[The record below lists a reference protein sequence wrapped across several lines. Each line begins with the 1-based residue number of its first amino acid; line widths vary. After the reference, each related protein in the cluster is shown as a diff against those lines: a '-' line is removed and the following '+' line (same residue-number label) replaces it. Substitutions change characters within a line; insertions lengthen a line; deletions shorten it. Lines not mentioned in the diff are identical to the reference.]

1 MVLCSHAVF
10 HFLTIAKYPALFHSS
25 RLPQEGANHPPNI
38 FDFPS
43 EEEEGDVAGVPAA
56 AIRQTSAERRPC
68 AAQGALKSTSCA
80 RKGKGKEK
88 KASKGETPDK
98 SRTKAHLSGYR
109 SREQSVE
116 SNGKASRRGAV
127 ADGDKVKSGA
137 SEGGSEDRGLDTAAA
152 TGDAL
157 LDPVDP
163 PCEEK
168 EMREGGE
175 AKRRDG
181 DTSAGSPA
189 SSLKPSRL
197 VSYNELSEFLRKEEG
212 WKQVKGRGLVS
223 WVWIVPGSQKGK
235 KGEAGIDFLT
245 KEDLVDFACRDKD
258 LLSRFWAYLSESY
271 EEETVKTRTRKGD
284 SGGEGSEVRDVG
296 KSWTVNSDAP
306 DRGAGGETGHGKST
320 PGVNSTDGRQSI
332 SKKRACSRGRPC
344 QEIKIG
350 GKYLAKHVE
359 DELLRGRGVPEI
371 YKKIWP
377 KLQKQGWKWVRGAGL
392 VTHVWLKDGVSK
404 RNGERG
410 VNMFESMDEVLDH
423 VIGINRVAGSDT
435 REQWQQFKILDGQ
448 PVLEKGVR
456 AKFRSKRQRPQHNS
470 PKPIRKAK
478 ESHPKG
484 APSADEGPE
493 VGVATVNS
501 KLKLRKQSSEVCELQ
516 LVETGNISPPA
527 EGGTGKGSSPA
538 APAPVQRRRSRSPML
553 TSKRRCVGRDD
564 SSRRAL
570 RDGGCSKQRD
580 AMVKNG
586 ITDVTVAANKN
597 EEDGDDGDAATQ
609 PQFELSTAM
618 NMIEVKHRAHAATT
632 LVTATR
638 AAEVIGGINDSTGVL
653 FGTKLLLAAA
663 GKDAVSPE
671 GASEEDRRMAV
682 LSPTKAVPMVSSK
695 QSNCS
700 PLKHS
705 SRGPMAGCNSPSA
718 ASPKGVPGSGAGSRK
733 RGSSPGVVFAPRA
746 VSARRPLAGLGF
758 IVTGIRSEGS
768 GKTRQEIETSIK
780 TLGGTVVDV
789 FDTKSPVNADWSDWL
804 LRQGGSDGD
813 VGVSLP
819 PRANGHRGIIA
830 VSAPDGDRLP
840 KVQVAL
846 AARIPIVH
854 PSYVTACVTLGRDAC
869 VAHYLLPYGRSALGN
884 HGLVMPNNDGAT
896 SARANEDGGGGFL
909 SRDRPFHG
917 KKIVYY
923 AGSGGDSSKKLDT
936 WEFALRVAGAAVIT
950 VVDGGRKA
958 DPTVVARGGSRCT
971 FEEALGLIERGQ
983 VDCLIGPNNDRS
995 HTLRCLDAAARGV
1008 GTMAGTVEWAS
1019 QCLIHARLL
1028 VPNVGT
1034 CPWFPVTLAG
1044 DKGGCEAGSGELIDE
1059 DKVEEAASSRPG
1071 GKGKAS
1077 KGRARGGSRSRR
1089 GSVESGS
1096 SGVGNSEGTRSG
1108 GEATSFYVHSGAKR
1122 FVVGDYAIVRKGKG
1136 EAASR
1141 APAGGRT
1148 DANSDVVDLPRVGRI
1163 LSFGRGKNGKVTVKV
1178 MVMERCDGRP
1188 GVLVE
1193 RAPIRLPESAL
1204 GSRVLVMN
1212 QQQMFATQVY
1222 SLGDEDI
1229 LCLDN

>member
-1 MVLCSHAVF
+1 M
-10 HFLTIAKYPALFHSS
+10 
-25 RLPQEGANHPPNI
+25 NHPPNV

-43 EEEEGDVAGVPAA
+43 EEEEGDGAGVSAA

-68 AAQGALKSTSCA
+68 AAQGALKSASCA

-88 KASKGETPDK
+88 KASKGETPGQ

-109 SREQSVE
+109 SRGGSVE
-116 SNGKASRRGAV
+116 SNDNASRRGAV
-127 ADGDKVKSGA
+127 ADKDKVKSGA
-137 SEGGSEDRGLDTAAA
+137 SEGGSEDRGLVIAAA
-152 TGDAL
+152 TSDAP

-163 PCEEK
+163 PREEK
-168 EMREGGE
+168 QMREGGG

-189 SSLKPSRL
+189 TSLKTSRL
-197 VSYNELSEFLRKEEG
+197 VNYNDLSEFLRKEEG

-223 WVWIVPGSQKGK
+223 WIWIVPGSQKGR
-235 KGEAGIDFLT
+235 KGEAGIDFVT
-245 KEDLVDFACRDKD
+245 GEDLVDFACRDKD
-258 LLSRFWAYLSESY
+258 LLSRFWEYCSES
-271 EEETVKTRTRKGD
+271 EEETNEKVTVKTRTRKGG
-284 SGGEGSEVRDVG
+284 SGSKGSEIRDVG
-296 KSWTVNSDAP
+296 KSWTVTSDAP
-306 DRGAGGETGHGKST
+306 DRGAGGESGHGKST
-320 PGVNSTDGRQSI
+320 PGVSSTDGRQSV
-332 SKKRACSRGRPC
+332 SKKRACSRDRPR
-344 QEIKIG
+344 QGMKIG

-359 DELLRGRGVPEI
+359 DELSRGRGVPEV
-371 YKKIWP
+371 YKEIWP

-392 VTHVWLKDGVSK
+392 VTHVWLKDGISK
-404 RNGERG
+404 RNGTRG

-423 VIGINRVAGSDT
+423 VLGVNRVAGSDN
-435 REQWQQFKILDGQ
+435 REQWQQFKMLDGE
-448 PVLEKGVR
+448 PVLEKWSR
-456 AKFRSKRQRPQHNS
+456 ANFRSKKPRPQHNS
-470 PKPIRKAK
+470 SRPVHKAK
-478 ESHPKG
+478 ESCPKG
-484 APSADEGPE
+484 APSADEGSE
-493 VGVATVNS
+493 AGAATVNG
-501 KLKLRKQSSEVCELQ
+501 KLKLRKQSSEACELQ
-516 LVETGNISPPA
+516 SVKAGNISPPA

-570 RDGGCSKQRD
+570 RDGGCNKQRD
-580 AMVKNG
+580 AIVKNG
-586 ITDVTVAANKN
+586 ITDVTVVANEN
-597 EEDGDDGDAATQ
+597 EEEDDIDAATQ

-632 LVTATR
+632 LATVAR
-638 AAEVIGGINDSTGVL
+638 AAEVIGEIDDPTSVL
-653 FGTKLLLAAA
+653 SGTELLLAAA

-671 GASEEDRRMAV
+671 GASEAGCRMAV
-682 LSPTKAVPMVSSK
+682 LSPTKTVPMVPSK
-695 QSNCS
+695 QSDCS
-700 PLKHS
+700 PLTHPY
-705 SRGPMAGCNSPSA
+705 RGLMAGSGSPSA

-733 RGSSPGVVFAPRA
+733 RASSPGAVVAPRA

-758 IVTGIRSEGS
+758 IVTGIRSEGN

-789 FDTKSPVNADWSDWL
+789 FDIKSPVNADWADWL

-813 VGVSLP
+813 VGDSLP
-819 PRANGHRGIIA
+819 PRASGRRGIIA

-869 VAHYLLPYGRSALGN
+869 VTHYLLPYGRSALGN

-896 SARANEDGGGGFL
+896 SARANEDGGGLFS

-923 AGSGGDSSKKLDT
+923 AGGGRDSSKKLDT
-936 WEFALRVAGAAVIT
+936 WEFALRVAGAAVVT
-950 VVDGGRKA
+950 VVDGGPGGGRKT

-971 FEEALGLIERGQ
+971 LEEALGLIERGQ

-995 HTLRCLDAAARGV
+995 QTLRCLDAAARGV

-1034 CPWFPVTLAG
+1034 CPWFPLTIAG
-1044 DKGGCEAGSGELIDE
+1044 DKGGCEAGNGELVDE
-1059 DKVEEAASSRPG
+1059 DEVEEAASSRPG
-1071 GKGKAS
+1071 GKGKVS

-1089 GSVESGS
+1089 GSAVSGS
-1096 SGVGNSEGTRSG
+1096 SGGGNSEGTRSG
-1108 GEATSFYVHSGAKR
+1108 GEAASFYVHSGAKR
-1122 FVVGDYAIVRKGKG
+1122 FVVGDYAFVRKGKV
-1136 EAASR
+1136 EATSR

-1148 DANSDVVDLPRVGRI
+1148 GANGDEADLPRVGRI
-1163 LSFGRGKNGKVTVKV
+1163 MSFERGKNGKVTVKV

-1193 RAPIRLPESAL
+1193 GAPIRLPESAL

-1222 SLGDEDI
+1222 SLGDDDI
-1229 LCLDN
+1229 LCLDNQVV